1 MIEDGALPPIGNSL
15 GKSNT
20 GRRGTLHPPPS
31 YYDGPAYSFKGSKPG
46 GVSNVPVKRQSGA
59 VKYGNKVVQG
69 GSVLGSGVQA
79 TLSTQTSIKYN
90 KAKGSSNAT
99 MGAVGTGAKQGA
111 GGSKYLSPYSL
122 RNLAGQEQVT
132 YWEGCWMWKEISV
145 LGIFLQ
151 DDDSM
156 KIWYRPMRW
165 IYLGT
170 HGFRMQFN

>member
-132 YWEGCWMWKEISV
+132 Y
-145 LGIFLQ
+145 
-151 DDDSM
+151 
-156 KIWYRPMRW
+156 
-165 IYLGT
+165 
-170 HGFRMQFN
+170 